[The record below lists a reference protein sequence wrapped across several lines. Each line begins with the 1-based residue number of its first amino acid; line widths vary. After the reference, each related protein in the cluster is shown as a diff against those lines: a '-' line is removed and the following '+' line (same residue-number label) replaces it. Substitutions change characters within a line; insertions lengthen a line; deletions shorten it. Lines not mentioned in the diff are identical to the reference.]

1 MAKQFTLNSA
11 EAYSERFTTSKQ
23 GGDLIRGKHFYR
35 KLFLRCLKMF

>member
-23 GGDLIRGKHFYR
+23 GGDLIRVNIFTKNS
-35 KLFLRCLKMF
+35 FLDV